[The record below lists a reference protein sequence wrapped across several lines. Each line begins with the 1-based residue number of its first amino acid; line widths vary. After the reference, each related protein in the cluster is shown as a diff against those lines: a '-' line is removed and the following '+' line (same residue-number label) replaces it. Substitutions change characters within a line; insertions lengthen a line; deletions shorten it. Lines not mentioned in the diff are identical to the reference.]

1 MTDTA
6 QKANQIAS
14 NGLRFFFA
22 PQIGS
27 GLKPTKLILLSFV
40 QIIAQF
46 LATAKLIPADHRAL
60 RPLSKND
67 ARLGEVLALAFAN
80 VRKPGT
86 RIDQWTVFL
95 AVNCLAAL
103 IAIMI
108 GYTAF
113 NLLIGTAHAF
123 TITVTFNEP
132 GCTYTGGGS
141 LFSTGCANDM
151 AQQWVD
157 MLLMSGTAGYV
168 APWFAGQ
175 IVSAPVAAGLNA
187 MFSTYSTAMLVLAGF
202 LVMYHLLVIVA
213 GTAHEGKFGG
223 RMMNQV
229 WAPIRLVAAI
239 GMLVPLGGLNSGQYM
254 VVQTAKMGS
263 ALASNVWMNFA
274 NSYAANTG
282 AYLMYPTMPSMSGFT
297 KEALRILIC
306 EAGVNTLGSG
316 GDFKMERG
324 TGSNGKTFVYNFNY
338 KNNLSAKDDSYLEA
352 CGRIEIADPA
362 YTAGGK
368 SFSYLSLNNGINAN
382 DTLRRDILLAHKKA
396 VENMIA
402 MGSPL
407 QELAQKIF
415 DAANGSVSGYTLTWS
430 DMIQFNTAIANYRS
444 DLSAGI
450 TAGILGS
457 AAVNSLDLAKDAMAR
472 GWVSAAVWFNNIAKT
487 NGMLLNYANY
497 TPTATFRMDVPLEPK
512 YLAILDTALEKSEES
527 VAAIPSIAASL
538 PTPVTLAEPDAT
550 MVYSGVGQGDS
561 EFSFFMNT
569 LQNNLLKTIGNTTG
583 QTGDET
589 GTACGTPPC
598 AVSKFELNTG
608 NPLAEL
614 SALGHRLITYTV
626 TSVKE
631 LTACQRKAS
640 IDMYQTRLGGKQNT
654 TDGVYAKSADRIG
667 SSCTGGDGGVNVTYF
682 MIQSVVGSML
692 MAGITLAFILPLIPF
707 IRFMFGIMA
716 WILSLLETV
725 VAIPVVALAHIKME
739 GEGLAGPMA
748 RTAYLLLLQLFLRP
762 TLMVFG
768 LILALLIFNLMIVAL
783 NEFYTDAI
791 RSIEAGGANAAL
803 GGVVY
808 TGLYGVLAYAMANAS
823 FKAIDLI
830 PNQCL
835 QWIGGS
841 GMNSLAGEAEA
852 ATSRFSS
859 GAGQISSGAL
869 SQVNTAGRI
878 SGATKAAEDGYNSK
892 VALENQRRY

>member
-157 MLLMSGTAGYV
+157 MLLMSGTPGYT
-168 APWFAGQ
+168 APWFASQ

-282 AYLMYPTMPSMSGFT
+282 AYVMFPTIPSISGFT
-297 KEALRILIC
+297 KETLKILIC
-306 EAGVNTLGSG
+306 EAGVNSLGSDGGMGPAQFQMQREGWWVSGNKTLGMS
-316 GDFKMERG
+316 
-324 TGSNGKTFVYNFNY
+324 FNY
-338 KNNLSAKDDSYLEA
+338 VNNLATNDRQDEV
-352 CGRIEIADPA
+352 CGRIETADPY

-368 SFSYLSLNNGINAN
+368 SFSYLALDNGINAN
-382 DTLRRDILLAHKKA
+382 DTLRRDILTAHKNA
-396 VENMIA
+396 VDNMIA

-407 QELAQKIF
+407 QELAKKIF
-415 DAANGSVSGYTLTWS
+415 DAANGSVSGYVLTS
-430 DMIQFNTAIANYRS
+430 TDIIQFNTAIANYRS

-450 TAGILGS
+450 AAGILGS
-457 AAVNSLDLAKDAMAR
+457 AAISSLNMANQAMAR
-472 GWVSAAVWFNNIAKT
+472 GWVSASVWFNEIAKT

-497 TPTATFRMDVPLEPK
+497 APSAMFKLEVPLESK
-512 YLAILDTALEKSEES
+512 YLAILSTAMDKAEEA
-527 VAAIPSIAASL
+527 VAALPGIAATS
-538 PTPVTLAEPDAT
+538 PAPIALAEPDAT
-550 MVYSGVGQGDS
+550 MIYSDTGRGDS
-561 EFSFFMNT
+561 AFDFFMNT
-569 LQNNLLKTIGNTTG
+569 LQSNLLKTIGNTTG
-583 QTGDET
+583 NTADET
-589 GTACGTPPC
+589 GSVCGSPPC

-608 NPLAEL
+608 NPLGEL
-614 SALGHRLITYTV
+614 SALGHRLITYTLN
-626 TSVKE
+626 SVKS
-631 LTACQRKAS
+631 LTACQRAAAANLRSAQGENINQKSYNDTYRAS
-640 IDMYQTRLGGKQNT
+640 ASACSG
-654 TDGVYAKSADRIG
+654 TDGW
-667 SSCTGGDGGVNVTYF
+667 VNPTYF
-682 MIQSVVGSML
+682 IIQSVVGTML
-692 MAGITLAFILPLIPF
+692 MAGVTLAFILPMVPF

-783 NEFYTDAI
+783 NEFYTQAI

-808 TGLYGVLAYAMANAS
+808 TVLYGVLAYAMANAS

-852 ATSRFSS
+852 ATSRFIS
-859 GAGQISSGAL
+859 GAGQITSAGLSSKVSTGG
-869 SQVNTAGRI
+869 NI
-878 SGATKAAEDGYNSK
+878 SGNGAGA
-892 VALENQRRY
+892 VAIARNTGPV

>member
-430 DMIQFNTAIANYRS
+430 DMIQFNTAVFNYRV

-450 TAGILGS
+450 VAGILGS
-457 AAVNSLDLAKDAMAR
+457 TAVNSLNMANDAMAR
-472 GWVSAAVWFNNIAKT
+472 GWVSAAVWFNSIAKT

-497 TPTATFRMDVPLEPK
+497 TPTATFRMDVPLEQK
-512 YLAILDTALEKSEES
+512 YLSILDTGLEKAEEG
-527 VAAIPSIAASL
+527 VAAIPSIAAAS
-538 PTPVTLAEPDAT
+538 PAPVALAEPDAT
-550 MVYSGVGQGDS
+550 MVYSGIGQGDS
-561 EFSFFMNT
+561 EYAFFMNT
-569 LQNNLLKTIGNTTG
+569 LQSNLLKTIGNTTG
-583 QTGDET
+583 QTDDET
-589 GTACGTPPC
+589 GSACGTPPC

-608 NPLAEL
+608 NPLGEL
-614 SALGHRLITYTV
+614 SALGHRLITYTLN
-626 TSVKE
+626 SVKS
-631 LTACQRKAS
+631 LTACQRAAAANMKNAS
-640 IDMYQTRLGGKQNT
+640 GDTINKSYNDTYRASASACSG
-654 TDGVYAKSADRIG
+654 TDGW
-667 SSCTGGDGGVNVTYF
+667 VNPTYF
-682 MIQSVVGSML
+682 IIQSVVGTML
-692 MAGITLAFILPLIPF
+692 MAGITLAFILPMIPF

-808 TGLYGVLAYAMANAS
+808 TVLYGVLAYAMANAS

-841 GMNSLAGEAEA
+841 GMNSLAGETEA

-859 GAGQISSGAL
+859 GAGQITSAGLSSKV
-869 SQVNTAGRI
+869 SAGGNI
-878 SGATKAAEDGYNSK
+878 SGGGGRAVEIARSTGP
-892 VALENQRRY
+892 V

>member
-282 AYLMYPTMPSMSGFT
+282 AYVMFPTMPAISDFANETLHM
-297 KEALRILIC
+297 LVC
-306 EAGVNTLGSG
+306 EAGVNSLGSDG
-316 GDFKMERG
+316 GMGPAQFYLKREG
-324 TGSNGKTFVYNFNY
+324 WWTSGKTIGLSFNY
-338 KNNLSAKDDSYLEA
+338 VNNLTTNDIKDEV
-352 CGRIEIADPA
+352 CGRIEMADPD
-362 YTAGGK
+362 YSAGGE
-368 SFSYLSLNNGINAN
+368 SFSYLALDNGMNAN
-382 DTLRRDILLAHKKA
+382 DTLRRDIMLAHKNA
-396 VENMIA
+396 IENMIA

-407 QELAQKIF
+407 QELAKKLF
-415 DAANGSVSGYTLTWS
+415 DSANGSVSNYVLTSS
-430 DMIQFNTAIANYRS
+430 DIAQFNTAVANYRS
-444 DLSAGI
+444 DLRAGI
-450 TAGILGS
+450 VNAILTSKAIAGLNM
-457 AAVNSLDLAKDAMAR
+457 ANQAMAR
-472 GWVSAAVWFNNIAKT
+472 GWVSASVWFNEIAKS
-487 NGMLLNYANY
+487 NGMIMYYANY
-497 TPTATFRMDVPLEPK
+497 RPAATAKLDVPLENK
-512 YLAILDTALEKSEES
+512 YLNILATAIEKSDE
-527 VAAIPSIAASL
+527 ALKALPSIATNGS
-538 PTPVTLAEPDAT
+538 VKFDLAEPDSAMT
-550 MVYSGVGQGDS
+550 FSENGQGAS
-561 EFSFFMNT
+561 MFEFFMNT
-569 LQNNLLKTIGNTTG
+569 FQNNILKAIGNNTG
-583 QTGDET
+583 NTNDE
-589 GTACGTPPC
+589 ASAPCGGPSCVAAPF
-598 AVSKFELNTG
+598 KLNTG
-608 NPLAEL
+608 NPLGEL
-614 SALGHRLITYTV
+614 SALGHRMITFTLD
-626 TSVKE
+626 SVNK
-631 LTACQRKAS
+631 LTACQRNAANEIKTSSNKDDSTYSMKFSGARS
-640 IDMYQTRLGGKQNT
+640 ACSG
-654 TDGVYAKSADRIG
+654 TDGW
-667 SSCTGGDGGVNVTYF
+667 VNPTYF
-682 MIQSVVGSML
+682 IIQSVVGTML
-692 MAGITLAFILPLIPF
+692 MAGITLAFILPMIPF

-783 NEFYTDAI
+783 NEFYTQAV
-791 RSIEAGGANAAL
+791 RSIEAGGPTAAL

-808 TGLYGVLAYAMANAS
+808 TVMYGVLAYAMANAS

-841 GMNSLAGEAEA
+841 GMNSLAGETEA

-859 GAGQISSGAL
+859 GAGQISNAAISTR
-869 SQVNTAGRI
+869 VNAGSNITGSAQSAMSI
-878 SGATKAAEDGYNSK
+878 SGNKAP
-892 VALENQRRY
+892 L

>member
-40 QIIAQF
+40 QIIAQL

-157 MLLMSGTAGYV
+157 MLLMSGTPGYT
-168 APWFAGQ
+168 APWFASQ

-274 NSYAANTG
+274 NSYAVNTG
-282 AYLMYPTMPSMSGFT
+282 AYIMFPTMPSISGFT
-297 KEALRILIC
+297 KETLKILIC
-306 EAGVNTLGSG
+306 EAGVNSLGSDG
-316 GDFKMERG
+316 GMGPAQFQMQRDG
-324 TGSNGKTFVYNFNY
+324 WWLSGNKTQGMSFNY
-338 KNNLSAKDDSYLEA
+338 VNNLGTNDRQDEV
-352 CGRIEIADPA
+352 CGRIETADPD

-368 SFSYLSLNNGINAN
+368 SFSYLSLDSSINAN
-382 DTLRRDILLAHKKA
+382 DTLRHDILQAHKNA
-396 VENMIA
+396 VNNMIA

-407 QELAQKIF
+407 QELAKKIF
-415 DAANGSVSGYTLTWS
+415 DAANGSVSGYVLTS
-430 DMIQFNTAIANYRS
+430 TDIIQFNTAIANYRL

-450 TAGILGS
+450 AAAILGS
-457 AAVNSLDLAKDAMAR
+457 SGLSSLNMANDAMAR
-472 GWVSAAVWFNNIAKT
+472 GWVSAAVWFNSIAKT

-497 TPTATFRMDVPLEPK
+497 TPTAFFKMEVPLEPK
-512 YLAILDTALEKSEES
+512 YLAILNTGLEKAEE
-527 VAAIPSIAASL
+527 SIAAL
-538 PTPVTLAEPDAT
+538 PNIAITAPAPVSLAEPDAT

-561 EFSFFMNT
+561 ELSFFMNT

-589 GTACGTPPC
+589 GSACGSPPC
-598 AVSKFELNTG
+598 AVSKFDLNTG

-614 SALGHRLITYTV
+614 SALGHRLITYTM

-631 LTACQRKAS
+631 LTACQRAAG
-640 IDMYQTRLGGKQNT
+640 IRMYQARMAGNQNT
-654 TDGVYAKSADRIG
+654 NDGSYAKSADSN
-667 SSCTGGDGGVNVTYF
+667 SSACTGGDGGVNVTYF

-692 MAGITLAFILPLIPF
+692 MAGITLAFILPMIPF

-803 GGVVY
+803 GGVIY
-808 TGLYGVLAYAMANAS
+808 TVMYGVLAYAMANAS

-878 SGATKAAEDGYNSK
+878 SGATTQAEIGYKSQ
-892 VALENQRRY
+892 APL